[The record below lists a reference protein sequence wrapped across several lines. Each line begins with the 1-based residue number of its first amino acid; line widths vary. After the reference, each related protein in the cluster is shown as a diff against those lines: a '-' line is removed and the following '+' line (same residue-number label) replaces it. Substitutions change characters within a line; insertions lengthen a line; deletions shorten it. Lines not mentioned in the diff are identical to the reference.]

1 MVRTEAEIPSLPEIQ
16 TMVQHNS
23 ATKLIL
29 TDGATPQ
36 EVLGALVANDI
47 PVEKFE
53 IALPTLD
60 EIFIRVVREESE

>member
-1 MVRTEAEIPSLPEIQ
+1 MVRTVGEIPRLPYVE

-29 TDGATPQ
+29 SEGSTPQ
-36 EVLGALVANDI
+36 DVLSALVAQDVV
-47 PVEKFE
+47 VEKFD

-60 EIFIRVVREESE
+60 EIFIKVVKEGSE